1 MWTSLKSLDGREFC
15 FMLNSLIRDDMKLTD
30 EVANQVPPRD
40 VTGRGNSRTRRV
52 LLGVLER
59 YSEGHRA
66 ICMNVYIYV
75 YHSCVCVS
83 VCVCVF
89 VCVCVCGC
97 CMYVCVRARACVCE

>member
-1 MWTSLKSLDGREFC
+1 
-15 FMLNSLIRDDMKLTD
+15 MLNSLIRDDMMLTD

-66 ICMNVYIYV
+66 ICMYVYVYL
-75 YHSCVCVS
+75 YHSCVCV
-83 VCVCVF
+83 CVCVR
-89 VCVCVCGC
+89 VCVLACVLA
-97 CMYVCVRARACVCE
+97 CVRACVRVYARERECACVTVYVYKTDR